1 MRKAKIIDMKHLNK
15 NNDIEFDPDKTAV
28 EIIKSDVYLK
38 EVQSMSDFINAL
50 EMPLSEKEKL
60 INRLVKYDQVVRI
73 DAMVQT
79 MTKNI
84 LLKEI

>member
-15 NNDIEFDPDKTAV
+15 NNDIEFSPDKTAV